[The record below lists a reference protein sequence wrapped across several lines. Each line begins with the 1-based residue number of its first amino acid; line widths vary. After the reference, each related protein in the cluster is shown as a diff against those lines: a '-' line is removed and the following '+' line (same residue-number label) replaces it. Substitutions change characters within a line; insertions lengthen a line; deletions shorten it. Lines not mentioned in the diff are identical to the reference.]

1 MNTSPLGK
9 VLTVFWSFMLTA
21 VFGAHT
27 LQAQEVP
34 PKPDIFSIA
43 AYDIGT
49 SGYNEPMAATE
60 GILKQFGIKSR
71 LLPLSN
77 NLARMRA
84 ARSGQVSF
92 FVTSS
97 DAVFARRGWHEW
109 AEKEWGPQKI
119 RLLWQTNRSSS
130 FTIATRGDSDIRSI
144 KDLKGKRVS
153 YLVGSPSGNAIVE
166 AYLNFEGLT
175 WNDVVKVEVAGYSA
189 SWDALANGVVDA
201 AGGSTWNTKFIQ
213 MDAGP
218 HKVRFLELPYPP
230 EHPGW
235 AFFEEVYPTIFPAKI
250 SLAVGLK
257 KGESISIFGFPFP
270 DIMAYEPID
279 KSMAYWML
287 KSIAESHDSFKAI
300 APTMADWTLERSLAV
315 PLKLAPFHEGAV
327 QYLKDVGKWTAELQK
342 NQEHLLKEEASYVSC
357 WDKAIKAHKGSSASE
372 KWPQFWQNYANKEC
386 GLSVRI

>member
-1 MNTSPLGK
+1 MSMSLLRELSALVPTVALAAAVGAPPLH
-9 VLTVFWSFMLTA
+9 A
-21 VFGAHT
+21 Q
-27 LQAQEVP
+27 QAP
-34 PKPDIFSIA
+34 PKPALFSVA

-49 SGYNEPMAATE
+49 SGYTEPMAASE
-60 GILKQFGIKSR
+60 GILKEFGIKSR

-84 ARSGQVSF
+84 AKSGQVNF

-97 DAVFARRGWHEW
+97 DAVFARRGWFEW
-109 AEKEWGPQKI
+109 ADKDWGPQKI

-130 FTIATRGDSDIRSI
+130 FSIATRGTSNIRSI
-144 KDLKGKRVS
+144 KDLKGKRIP

-175 WNDVVKVEVAGYSA
+175 WNDVIKVEVPGYSA
-189 SWDALANGVVDA
+189 AWEALAQGAVDA
-201 AGGSTWNTKFIQ
+201 AGGSTWNTQFLQ
-213 MDAGP
+213 MEAGP

-235 AFFEEVYPTIFPAKI
+235 KFFETVYPTIFPAKI
-250 SLAVGLK
+250 PLAVGLK
-257 KGESISIFGFPFP
+257 KGETLNIFGFPFP
-270 DIMAYEPID
+270 DVMAYEPVD

-287 KSIAESHDSFKAI
+287 KSIAESHNQFKDI

-327 QYLKDVGKWTAELQK
+327 QYLKDVGKWTPELQTA
-342 NQEHLLKEEASYVSC
+342 QDQLLKEEADYVSC
-357 WDKAIKAHKGSSASE
+357 WGKAVSAHKGPSASE
-372 KWPQFWQNYANKEC
+372 KWAQFWQNYAKKEC
-386 GLSVRI
+386 GLPVRM